1 MSYTLKHKSKTI
13 ELPDFNNIP
22 VGVLRK
28 ARNLNEQEQTW
39 FILESV
45 LDEKA
50 LAILDELPL
59 SEFAKHMKAWTGGVA
74 LGE

>member
-1 MSYTLKHKSKTI
+1 MSYQFKHKTKTI
-13 ELPDFNNIP
+13 ELPDFNDIP

-28 ARNLNEQEQTW
+28 ARGLDDQEQTW

-50 LAILDELPL
+50 LAILDEVPL
-59 SEFAKHMKAWTGGVA
+59 SEFAKHMKSWTGGVA

>member
-1 MSYTLKHKSKTI
+1 MPYVLKHKTKTV
-13 ELPDFNNIP
+13 ELPDFNNMP

-28 ARNLNEQEQTW
+28 ARGLSEQEQTW

-45 LDEKA
+45 LDEKS
-50 LAILDELPL
+50 LAVLDEVPL
-59 SEFAKHMKAWTGGVA
+59 SEFGKHMKAWTGGVA

>member
-1 MSYTLKHKSKTI
+1 MSYQFKHKTKTI
-13 ELPDFNNIP
+13 ELPSFSNIP
-22 VGVLRK
+22 GGVLRN
-28 ARNLNEQEQTW
+28 ARSLSDQEQTW

-45 LDEKA
+45 LDEKT
-50 LAILDELPL
+50 LAVLDEVPL

>member
-1 MSYTLKHKSKTI
+1 MSYQLKHKSKTI
-13 ELPDFNNIP
+13 ELPDFNEIP

-39 FILESV
+39 FILEFV

-50 LAILDELPL
+50 LAVLDEVPL

>member
-1 MSYTLKHKSKTI
+1 MSYQLKHKSKTI
-13 ELPDFNNIP
+13 DLPDFNAIP

-50 LAILDELPL
+50 LAILDEVPL

>member
-1 MSYTLKHKSKTI
+1 
-13 ELPDFNNIP
+13 
-22 VGVLRK
+22 
-28 ARNLNEQEQTW
+28 
-39 FILESV
+39 V

>member
-1 MSYTLKHKSKTI
+1 MSYVLKHKNKNI
-13 ELPDFNNIP
+13 ELPDFNSLP

-28 ARNLNEQEQTW
+28 ARHMDEQEQTW

-45 LDEKA
+45 ISEEDLTVLDQ
-50 LAILDELPL
+50 LPL
-59 SEFAKHMKAWTGGVA
+59 HDFAKHMKAWTGGVA

>member
-1 MSYTLKHKSKTI
+1 MSYQLKHKSKTI
-13 ELPDFNNIP
+13 ELPDFNEIP

-39 FILESV
+39 FILEFV

-50 LAILDELPL
+50 LAILDEVPL

>member
-1 MSYTLKHKSKTI
+1 MSYQLKHKSKII
-13 ELPDFNNIP
+13 ELPDFNEIP

-39 FILESV
+39 FILEFV

-50 LAILDELPL
+50 LAVLDEVPL

>member
-1 MSYTLKHKSKTI
+1 MSYQLKHKTKTI

-28 ARNLNEQEQTW
+28 ARNFNEQEQTW
-39 FILESV
+39 FILEFV

-50 LAILDELPL
+50 LAILDEVPL

>member
-1 MSYTLKHKSKTI
+1 MSYVLKYKNKNI
-13 ELPDFNNIP
+13 ELPDFNSLP

-28 ARNLNEQEQTW
+28 ARHLDEQEQTW

-45 LDEKA
+45 INETDMELLDQ
-50 LAILDELPL
+50 LPL
-59 SEFAKHMKAWTGGVA
+59 TEFAKHMKAWTGGVA

>member
-1 MSYTLKHKSKTI
+1 MSYVIEHNGKSVK
-13 ELPDFNNIP
+13 LPNFNDMP

-28 ARNLNEQEQTW
+28 ARHESDTEQTW
-39 FILESV
+39 FILEQV
-45 LDEKA
+45 LDAKE
-50 LAILDELPL
+50 LAVLDSLPL